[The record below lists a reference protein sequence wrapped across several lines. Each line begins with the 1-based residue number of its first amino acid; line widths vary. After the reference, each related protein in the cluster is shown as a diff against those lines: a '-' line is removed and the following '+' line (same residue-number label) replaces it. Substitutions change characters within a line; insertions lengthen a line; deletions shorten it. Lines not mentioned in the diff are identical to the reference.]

1 MFGEIYSSN
10 LSTKYISINHCLH
23 CLEDAV
29 WILST
34 KYLSTNHCCL
44 HCLVGAVLLCKQQLL
59 HGLDLGRG
67 NKAAFTR
74 RKERV
79 SQNEEIKE
87 AAISIIT
94 IPGRSRCAR
103 TEFKRERESQRAKKG
118 AADPRKKS
126 KLKVCS
132 CYFFL
137 ISYFH
142 FLFGFSLGIFLEFA
156 FSGLLQSEVSV
167 ACRWS
172 FRLFDRRSPLAL
184 PTLITQS
191 ATVSN
196 FLP

>member
-1 MFGEIYSSN
+1 MASPCAMPAV
-10 LSTKYISINHCLH
+10 STTNSTEWTGWQNKSELH
-23 CLEDAV
+23 CD
-29 WILST
+29 
-34 KYLSTNHCCL
+34 
-44 HCLVGAVLLCKQQLL
+44 
-59 HGLDLGRG
+59 
-67 NKAAFTR
+67 FTR

-87 AAISIIT
+87 AAISTFT

-126 KLKVCS
+126 KLKVRS

-172 FRLFDRRSPLAL
+172 FRLFDRQSPLAL

-196 FLP
+196 FLPQAHKKGKEKYIVFDPPKIIFSFLKPDITHDFVEPIQTT

>member
-1 MFGEIYSSN
+1 MMAS
-10 LSTKYISINHCLH
+10 LCAMPAVSTTNSTEWTGWQNKSEHHC
-23 CLEDAV
+23 D
-29 WILST
+29 
-34 KYLSTNHCCL
+34 
-44 HCLVGAVLLCKQQLL
+44 
-59 HGLDLGRG
+59 
-67 NKAAFTR
+67 FTR

-87 AAISIIT
+87 AAISTFT

-132 CYFFL
+132 CFFL
-137 ISYFH
+137 ISCFH
-142 FLFGFSLGIFLEFA
+142 FLFGFSLGIFLLEFA
-156 FSGLLQSEVSV
+156 FSGLLQSEGSV

-196 FLP
+196 FLRQAHKKGKEKYIVFDPQKWYLAFLSQI

>member
-1 MFGEIYSSN
+1 M
-10 LSTKYISINHCLH
+10 
-23 CLEDAV
+23 
-29 WILST
+29 
-34 KYLSTNHCCL
+34 
-44 HCLVGAVLLCKQQLL
+44 
-59 HGLDLGRG
+59 
-67 NKAAFTR
+67 
-74 RKERV
+74 

-87 AAISIIT
+87 AAISTIT

-196 FLP
+196 FLPQAHKKGKEKYIVFDPPKMIISFLKPDKTQHFVEPIQST